1 MDKKEKSYADID
13 PKEISEV
20 LKKNEKI
27 LWRGKPACSAFLS
40 ETIFGFI
47 HIALLFAAFGGL
59 LIYFCIERGIF
70 GGNVSVLSFI
80 LGAFLVVFL
89 LPVYV
94 WLFECLTAFTQ
105 YKHSEYVFTDRRVI
119 VKKWRLG
126 RYLEVVDYKKII
138 TVNHVIK
145 LTSKPFKAGDI
156 VISCKNKKIVLK
168 AIGEPANTARELRK
182 IVKEVKEDNKI
193 S

>member
-1 MDKKEKSYADID
+1 MAKKEKEYVDNE

-27 LWRGKPACSAFLS
+27 LLRGKPVCSAFLS

-47 HIALLFAAFGGL
+47 HIAMLFAAFGGL

-80 LGAFLVVFL
+80 LGAFLAVFL

-126 RYLEVVDYKKII
+126 RYLEVVDYKKIVTI
-138 TVNHVIK
+138 NHVIK
-145 LTSKPFKAGDI
+145 LTGKPFKAGDI

-168 AIGEPANTARELRK
+168 AVEEPANTARELRK
-182 IVKEVKEDNKI
+182 IVKEVKEDDKI

>member
-1 MDKKEKSYADID
+1 MEKKEKGYVDND
-13 PKEISEV
+13 PKEISEI

-27 LWRGKPACSAFLS
+27 LWRGKPVCSAFLS
-40 ETIFGFI
+40 ETILGFI
-47 HIALLFAAFGGL
+47 HIALLFAVFGGL
-59 LIYFCIERGIF
+59 LIYFCIKRGIF
-70 GGNVSVLSFI
+70 GENLSVLTFL
-80 LGAFLVVFL
+80 LGAFLLVFF
-89 LPVYV
+89 LPVYA

-119 VKKWRLG
+119 AKKWRWG
-126 RYLEVVDYKKII
+126 RYLEVVDYKKIVTI
-138 TVNHVIK
+138 NHVIK

-168 AIGEPANTARELRK
+168 AIEDPAKTARELRK
-182 IVKEVKEDNKI
+182 IVKEVKEDSKE